1 MTKEERKKKAI
12 LRLKEM
18 KKPEEEL
25 YNNGIK
31 VIAGMD
37 EAGRGP
43 LAGPVVAAAV
53 ILPPDFNV
61 PGVDDSKRLTE
72 KKREALYEVITDQ
85 ALSYSIG
92 IVDNYIIDD
101 INILGATRLAMKQ
114 AINRLKIKPEYILID
129 ALTLKDIPIPQRG
142 IIKGDSISISIA
154 AASII
159 AKVTRDRMMK
169 EFHKRFPQ
177 YALDRNKGY
186 GTKEHLEGIASYG
199 PCLLHRKSFIKKYYS
214 EDESEQF
221 TQLTFGEL

>member
-1 MTKEERKKKAI
+1 
-12 LRLKEM
+12 M

-169 EFHKRFPQ
+169 EFHKRF
-177 YALDRNKGY
+177 RNMHSTE
-186 GTKEHLEGIASYG
+186 TKDMVQGAFRRIASYG
-199 PCLLHRKSFIKKYYS
+199 PCLLHRKSFIKVL
-214 EDESEQF
+214 F
-221 TQLTFGEL
+221 

>member
-12 LRLKEM
+12 LRLEEM
-18 KKPEEEL
+18 KRLEVEL
-25 YNNGIK
+25 YGEGIR

-61 PGVDDSKRLTE
+61 PGVDDSKRLSV
-72 KKREALYEVITDQ
+72 KKREALYEVITEQ
-85 ALSYSIG
+85 ALSYSTG

-114 AINRLKIKPEYILID
+114 AINNLKIKPEYILID
-129 ALTLKDIPIPQRG
+129 ALTLKDISIPQRG

-186 GTKEHLEGIASYG
+186 GTKEHLEGIACYG
-199 PCLLHRKSFIKKYYS
+199 PCLIHRRSFIKKYYS
-214 EDESEQF
+214 EDESEQLAF
-221 TQLTFGEL
+221 ADNL

>member
-101 INILGATRLAMKQ
+101 INILRATRLAMKQ